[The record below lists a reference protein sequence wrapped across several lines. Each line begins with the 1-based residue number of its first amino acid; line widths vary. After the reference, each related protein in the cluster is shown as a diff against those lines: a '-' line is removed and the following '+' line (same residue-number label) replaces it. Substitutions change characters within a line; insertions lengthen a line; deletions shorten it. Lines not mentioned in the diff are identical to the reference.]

1 MKALK
6 VLVLFMAII
15 LVVGFGFLIW
25 GLSGAGRST
34 SNHAAPELA
43 KSGPAAPTLEYG
55 MVKVELPP
63 GGKVDQI
70 LSVRD
75 KIVVRVVGMGHEQLL
90 VLDAASGHLVG
101 GFDLEPAH

>member
-6 VLVLFMAII
+6 VLVVFMAAV
-15 LVVGFGFLIW
+15 LLVGFGFLIW
-25 GLSGAGRST
+25 GLSGGGRSAP
-34 SNHAAPELA
+34 SHAPDLA
-43 KSGPAAPTLEYG
+43 KSGPAAPTADYG

-63 GGKVDQI
+63 GGKVDQV

-75 KIVVRVVGMGHEQLL
+75 KIVVRVAGIGHEQLL
-90 VLDAASGHLVG
+90 VLDVSSGHLVG